1 MMLAPL
7 PAASHTNLTALC
19 RLAALSRPTDS
30 ASLNLLATRR
40 DERERE
46 REREREG
53 EGERERGRESKIHI
67 TCI

>member
-19 RLAALSRPTDS
+19 RLAALSPPTDSCTS

-40 DERERE
+40 DEREGGRE
-46 REREREG
+46 REREVYR
-53 EGERERGRESKIHI
+53 RQFIKINY
-67 TCI
+67 